1 MKASLARLPRIVAR
15 SVPWKRIVPALGV
28 TMPKIM
34 RASVVLPLPDS
45 PTMVKISGRPASRRR
60 LTPATAV
67 TRRRERA
74 PLA

>member
-15 SVPWKRIVPALGV
+15 SVPWKRMVPALGA
-28 TMPKIM
+28 TMPRIM

-60 LTPATAV
+60 LTPSTAV
-67 TRRRERA
+67 VLRREKA
-74 PLA
+74 PVA